1 MTWKT
6 TTFERAALYQAVW
19 KEPVRTVAKQYGLSD
34 VGLRKICRKLGVP
47 VPPLGYWAKVAA
59 RQYPRIIPL
68 PPNHKGQ
75 TAYLRRFRIDERA
88 GERAS
93 RTKALLASIA
103 PAAAPLSP
111 LKDALEELHPLV
123 RRTGARMGPRSRL
136 ANGLLESR
144 GHDVLAMQTSEA
156 EKERALRIADAVL
169 TAALTSG
176 AQLVKGAKDGQRV
189 HLKILGEVVEIR
201 LEEHVR
207 HTLREPTAAE
217 HARKLKEPWYEPDLR
232 VYSPAGKLKLSLW
245 GQSKYGPLLTASDG
259 VTKPLEQRLN
269 DILPRLWTKLA
280 ELRVEAD
287 LRAEE
292 HDRWRKAL
300 ARREA
305 LEIARKQEL
314 ERLKKSEEF
323 AERWR
328 RAVALRSYA
337 DALERAGKGQTAG
350 CTSESVQSEL
360 AWLRNAADW
369 LDPLTS
375 KHWPAV
381 DDVMQPSVG
390 YVTP

>member
-1 MTWKT
+1 MAVLHHAQRVATPHDSASSAAAWRVQRRVSRRPRFCRKIVVWYDRIWNAARTRPHFQLKTMMTWKT

-207 HTLREPTAAE
+207 HTLREPTA
-217 HARKLKEPWYEPDLR
+217 
-232 VYSPAGKLKLSLW
+232 
-245 GQSKYGPLLTASDG
+245 
-259 VTKPLEQRLN
+259 
-269 DILPRLWTKLA
+269 
-280 ELRVEAD
+280 
-287 LRAEE
+287 
-292 HDRWRKAL
+292 
-300 ARREA
+300 
-305 LEIARKQEL
+305 
-314 ERLKKSEEF
+314 
-323 AERWR
+323 
-328 RAVALRSYA
+328 
-337 DALERAGKGQTAG
+337 
-350 CTSESVQSEL
+350 
-360 AWLRNAADW
+360 
-369 LDPLTS
+369 
-375 KHWPAV
+375 
-381 DDVMQPSVG
+381 
-390 YVTP
+390 